1 MSLSVIDQKQAAMAI
16 MGSLMAYNF
25 YGRIEDAANIQA
37 MQQEIIQLKSEQ
49 RDLWGKYND
58 NEKEKGAMMMNMADY
73 MIEQEKVHSELRQET
88 SRVELELTK
97 LNQVNHGQ
105 N

>member
-1 MSLSVIDQKQAAMAI
+1 
-16 MGSLMAYNF
+16 MAYMF
-25 YGRIEDAANIQA
+25 YGRIEDASNIQTI
-37 MQQEIIQLKSEQ
+37 QQEIIQIKSEQ
-49 RDLWGKYND
+49 RDLWGKYNAD
-58 NEKEKGAMMMNMADY
+58 IDEKGAMMMNMANY

-97 LNQVNHGQ
+97 LNQVNHG

>member
-1 MSLSVIDQKQAAMAI
+1 MAKDEGWQRQAVLAV

-37 MQQEIIQLKSEQ
+37 MQQEIKQIKGEQ
-49 RDLWGKYND
+49 RDLWGKYNAD
-58 NEKEKGAMMMNMADY
+58 IDEKGQMMMNMANY

-88 SRVELELTK
+88 SRVELELAK
-97 LNQVNHGQ
+97 INQ
-105 N
+105 